1 MRIPIYLLFVY
12 KRGFKMEITSLKLLN
27 FRNFDTLELNFS
39 PNKNI
44 IIGNNGEG
52 KTNIVESIFVL
63 GLTKSFRSNDD
74 NILIKENNNL
84 FKIEG
89 NIKSSFINNYK
100 IVYQDGVKVV
110 KINNNKINKLS
121 DYISNINI
129 ILFSLNDLKLIKDTP
144 NTRRKLINLEI
155 SQLNNNYI
163 KYLNYY
169 NKILKQRNSY
179 LKTLYKGIV
188 NYDYLFIID
197 KQLVDYGIKIYDI
210 RKKFIESINKLLS
223 DIYLKLGGCNN
234 LNIYYKS
241 DYVNLRLEQIL
252 ECYKKGI
259 NKDINFGSTQFGIH
273 RDDFIFN
280 INDQEIKN
288 FGSEGQQKNA
298 VIAYKMAELELF
310 NDLKGEYPILIL
322 DDLFSELDL
331 KKIEKILNYINSD
344 VQTFITTT
352 DLKKIKKNYLKN
364 SKVFK
369 LNKGE
374 VKESLYE

>member
-1 MRIPIYLLFVY
+1 M
-12 KRGFKMEITSLKLLN
+12 
-27 FRNFDTLELNFS
+27 
-39 PNKNI
+39 
-44 IIGNNGEG
+44 
-52 KTNIVESIFVL
+52 
-63 GLTKSFRSNDD
+63 
-74 NILIKENNNL
+74 
-84 FKIEG
+84 
-89 NIKSSFINNYK
+89 
-100 IVYQDGVKVV
+100 
-110 KINNNKINKLS
+110 
-121 DYISNINI
+121 
-129 ILFSLNDLKLIKDTP
+129 
-144 NTRRKLINLEI
+144 
-155 SQLNNNYI
+155 
-163 KYLNYY
+163 
-169 NKILKQRNSY
+169 
-179 LKTLYKGIV
+179 
-188 NYDYLFIID
+188 
-197 KQLVDYGIKIYDI
+197 
-210 RKKFIESINKLLS
+210 
-223 DIYLKLGGCNN
+223 
-234 LNIYYKS
+234 
-241 DYVNLRLEQIL
+241 

-273 RDDFIFN
+273 RDDYIFT

-288 FGSEGQQKNA
+288 FASEGQQKNA